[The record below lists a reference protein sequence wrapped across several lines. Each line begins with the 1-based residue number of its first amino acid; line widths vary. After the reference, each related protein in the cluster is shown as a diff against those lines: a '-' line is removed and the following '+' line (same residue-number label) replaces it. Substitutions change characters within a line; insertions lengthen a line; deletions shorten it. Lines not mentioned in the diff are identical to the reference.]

1 METGDQTDQ
10 NTENFLQTVEK
21 IVDIN
26 HIKKIQLKE
35 VKFIKKI
42 GEGGQAKVY
51 MGEYDNKKV
60 AVKLMKNVDY
70 KCFAHEL
77 VILALLDHE
86 NIPKFYGIIREQ
98 NVLSLVFEFIEG
110 NTLDQ
115 LKIDNFTTQQKYNII
130 YQLTSCLEYIHT
142 KNFIHRDLKPD
153 RDLKPENIMLDN
165 QFKIHLLDFSI
176 AKVITNAEFTLTRAK
191 GTLNYLAPECLE
203 LSEISEDQQI
213 ISKITSKV
221 DVWAFGCIVSWL
233 FSGYIPWSDKYK
245 DIPPVIQ
252 QILMKKLP
260 FSIPKNIKDENVI
273 KIIEMATEVDVNKRK
288 SMKDIKDLMDK
299 CGIK

>member
-1 METGDQTDQ
+1 METEEPTDQ

-26 HIKKIQLKE
+26 HIKKIQLEE
-35 VKFIKKI
+35 VKLIKKI

-86 NIPKFYGIIREQ
+86 NIPKFYGIIREK

-115 LKIDNFTTQQKYNII
+115 FKIENFTTQQKYNII
-130 YQLTSCLEYIHT
+130 YQLTSCLEYIHS
-142 KNFIHRDLKPD
+142 KNFIH

-165 QFKIHLLDFSI
+165 QGKIHLLDFSI

-245 DIPPVIQ
+245 DLPPIIQ

-260 FSIPKNIKDENVI
+260 FSIPKNIHDKNII
-273 KIIEMATEVDVNKRK
+273 KIIEMSTEVDVNKRK
-288 SMKDIKDLMDK
+288 SMKDIKDLMDS

>member
-142 KNFIHRDLKPD
+142 KNFIHRDLKP
-153 RDLKPENIMLDN
+153 ENIMLDN

-273 KIIEMATEVDVNKRK
+273 IIIEMATEVDVNKRK

>member
-1 METGDQTDQ
+1 MESEEPIDQ

-26 HIKKIQLKE
+26 HIKKIQLE
-35 VKFIKKI
+35 QIELIKKI

-51 MGEYDNKKV
+51 MGTYNNQKV

-86 NIPKFYGIIREQ
+86 NIPKFYGIIREK

-110 NTLDQ
+110 KTLDQ
-115 LKIDNFTTQQKYNII
+115 FKITDFTTEQKYNMI
-130 YQLTSCLEYIHT
+130 YQLTSCLEYIHN
-142 KNFIHRDLKPD
+142 KKFIH

-165 QFKIHLLDFSI
+165 QGKIHLLDFSI

-233 FSGYIPWSDKYK
+233 FSGYVPWSDKYK
-245 DIPPVIQ
+245 DLPPIIQ

-260 FSIPKNIKDENVI
+260 FSIPKNIDDKNII
-273 KIIEMATEVDVNKRK
+273 KIIEMSTEVDVDKRK
-288 SMKDIKDLMDK
+288 NMKEIKDFLDL

>member
-1 METGDQTDQ
+1 METGDQTDK

-142 KNFIHRDLKPD
+142 KNFIH

>member
-1 METGDQTDQ
+1 MDVEDKTDE

-26 HIKKIQLKE
+26 HIKKIQLEEIK
-35 VKFIKKI
+35 IMKKI

-51 MGEYDNKKV
+51 MGMYDEKKV

-77 VILALLDHE
+77 VILALLEHE
-86 NIPKFYGIIREQ
+86 NIPKFYGIIREKK
-98 NVLSLVFEFIEG
+98 VLSLVFEFIEG
-110 NTLDQ
+110 KTLDQ
-115 LKIDNFTTQQKYNII
+115 FKISEFSTEQKYNII

-142 KNFIHRDLKPD
+142 KKFIH

-165 QFKIHLLDFSI
+165 KGQIHLLDFSI
-176 AKVITNAEFTLTRAK
+176 AKVITNSEFTLTRAK

-221 DVWAFGCIVSWL
+221 DVWAFGCIVSYL
-233 FSGYIPWSDKYK
+233 FSGYVPWSDKYK
-245 DIPPVIQ
+245 DLPPIIQ

-260 FSIPKNIKDENVI
+260 FSIPKNIEDKNII
-273 KIIEMATEVDVNKRK
+273 KIIQMSTEVDVDKRK
-288 SMKDIKDLMDK
+288 NMKDIKEFMDSS
-299 CGIK
+299 GIK

>member
-1 METGDQTDQ
+1 METDDPSEIPDQ

-21 IVDIN
+21 IVDLN
-26 HIKKIQLKE
+26 HIKKIQLE
-35 VKFIKKI
+35 EISLIKKI

-51 MGEYDNKKV
+51 MGTYQNEKV

-86 NIPKFYGIIREQ
+86 NIPKFYGIIREK

-110 NTLDQ
+110 RTLDQ
-115 LKIDNFTTQQKYNII
+115 FKISEFTTEQKYNII
-130 YQLTSCLEYIHT
+130 YQLTSCLEYIHS
-142 KNFIHRDLKPD
+142 KKFIH

-165 QFKIHLLDFSI
+165 QGKIHLLDFSI

-233 FSGYIPWSDKYK
+233 FSGYVPWSDKYK
-245 DIPPVIQ
+245 DLPPIIQ
-252 QILMKKLP
+252 QILMKKIP
-260 FSIPKNIKDENVI
+260 FSIPKNIEDKNII
-273 KIIEMATEVDVNKRK
+273 KIIEMATQVDVNKRK
-288 SMKDIKDLMDK
+288 NMKEIKDFLDT

>member
-1 METGDQTDQ
+1 MESEEPIDQ

-26 HIKKIQLKE
+26 HIKKIQLE
-35 VKFIKKI
+35 QIELIKKI

-51 MGEYDNKKV
+51 MGTYNNQKV

-77 VILALLDHE
+77 VILALLEHE
-86 NIPKFYGIIREQ
+86 NIPKFYGIIREK

-110 NTLDQ
+110 KTLDQ
-115 LKIDNFTTQQKYNII
+115 FKITDFTTEQKYNMI
-130 YQLTSCLEYIHT
+130 YQLTSCLKYIHN
-142 KNFIHRDLKPD
+142 KKFIH

-165 QFKIHLLDFSI
+165 QGKIHLLDFSI

-233 FSGYIPWSDKYK
+233 FSGYVPWSDKYK
-245 DIPPVIQ
+245 DLPPIIQ

-260 FSIPKNIKDENVI
+260 FSIPKNIDDKNII
-273 KIIEMATEVDVNKRK
+273 KIIEMSTEVDVDKRK
-288 SMKDIKDLMDK
+288 NMKEIKDFLDL

>member
-51 MGEYDNKKV
+51 MGEYENKKV

-142 KNFIHRDLKPD
+142 KNFIH

>member
-1 METGDQTDQ
+1 MEIEDSETPDQ

-26 HIKKIQLKE
+26 HIKKIKLE
-35 VKFIKKI
+35 EINLIKKI

-51 MGEYDNKKV
+51 MGTYENQKV

-86 NIPKFYGIIREQ
+86 NIPKFYGIIREK

-110 NTLDQ
+110 KTLDQ
-115 LKIDNFTTQQKYNII
+115 FKISEFTTEEKYNMI
-130 YQLTSCLEYIHT
+130 YQLTSCLEYIHS
-142 KNFIHRDLKPD
+142 KKFIH

-165 QFKIHLLDFSI
+165 QGKIHLLDFSI

-233 FSGYIPWSDKYK
+233 FSGFVPWSDKYK
-245 DIPPVIQ
+245 DLPPIIQ
-252 QILMKKLP
+252 QILMKKIP
-260 FSIPKNIKDENVI
+260 FSIPKNIVDKNII
-273 KIIEMATEVDVNKRK
+273 KIIEMATQVDVNKRK
-288 SMKDIKDLMDK
+288 NMKEIKDFLDS

>member
-1 METGDQTDQ
+1 METDDPSETPDQ

-21 IVDIN
+21 IVDLN
-26 HIKKIQLKE
+26 HIKKIQLE
-35 VKFIKKI
+35 EISLIKKI

-51 MGEYDNKKV
+51 MGTYQNEKV

-86 NIPKFYGIIREQ
+86 NIPKFYGIIREK

-110 NTLDQ
+110 RTLDQ
-115 LKIDNFTTQQKYNII
+115 FKISEFTTEQKYNII
-130 YQLTSCLEYIHT
+130 YQLTSCLEYIHS
-142 KNFIHRDLKPD
+142 KKFIHS
-153 RDLKPENIMLDN
+153 DLKPENIMLDN
-165 QFKIHLLDFSI
+165 QGKIHLLDFSI

-233 FSGYIPWSDKYK
+233 FSGYVPWSDKYK
-245 DIPPVIQ
+245 DLPPIIQ
-252 QILMKKLP
+252 QILMKKIP
-260 FSIPKNIKDENVI
+260 FSIPKNIEDKNII
-273 KIIEMATEVDVNKRK
+273 KIIEMATQVDVNKRK
-288 SMKDIKDLMDK
+288 NMKEIKDFLDT

>member
-1 METGDQTDQ
+1 METEEQTDQ

-26 HIKKIQLKE
+26 HIKKIQLEE
-35 VKFIKKI
+35 VKLIKKI

-86 NIPKFYGIIREQ
+86 NIPKFYGIIREK

-142 KNFIHRDLKPD
+142 KNFIH

-245 DIPPVIQ
+245 DLPPVIQ

>member
-1 METGDQTDQ
+1 METENPSELDP

-21 IVDIN
+21 IVDLN
-26 HIKKIQLKE
+26 HIKKIQLE
-35 VKFIKKI
+35 EISLIKKI

-51 MGEYDNKKV
+51 MGTYQNQKV

-86 NIPKFYGIIREQ
+86 NIPKFYGIIREK

-110 NTLDQ
+110 KTLDQ
-115 LKIDNFTTQQKYNII
+115 FKISDFTSEQKYNII
-130 YQLTSCLEYIHT
+130 YQLTSCLEYIHS
-142 KNFIHRDLKPD
+142 KKFIH

-165 QFKIHLLDFSI
+165 QGKIHLLDFSI

-233 FSGYIPWSDKYK
+233 FSGYVPWSDKYK
-245 DIPPVIQ
+245 DLPPIIQ
-252 QILMKKLP
+252 QILMKKIP
-260 FSIPKNIKDENVI
+260 FSIPKNIEDKNII
-273 KIIEMATEVDVNKRK
+273 KIIEMATQVDVNKRMN
-288 SMKDIKDLMDK
+288 MKEIKDFLDN

>member
-1 METGDQTDQ
+1 M
-10 NTENFLQTVEK
+10 QTVEK

-26 HIKKIQLKE
+26 HIKKIQLEE
-35 VKFIKKI
+35 VKLIKKI

-86 NIPKFYGIIREQ
+86 NIPKFYGIIREK

-142 KNFIHRDLKPD
+142 KNFIH

-245 DIPPVIQ
+245 DLPPVIQ

>member
-1 METGDQTDQ
+1 MEIEDPSELDP

-21 IVDIN
+21 IVDLN
-26 HIKKIQLKE
+26 HIKKIQLE
-35 VKFIKKI
+35 EISLIKKI

-51 MGEYDNKKV
+51 MGTYQNQNV

-86 NIPKFYGIIREQ
+86 NIPKFYGIIREK

-110 NTLDQ
+110 KTLDQ
-115 LKIDNFTTQQKYNII
+115 FKISDFTSEQKYNII
-130 YQLTSCLEYIHT
+130 YQLTSCLEYIHS
-142 KNFIHRDLKPD
+142 KKFIH

-165 QFKIHLLDFSI
+165 QGKIHLLDFSI

-233 FSGYIPWSDKYK
+233 FSGYVPWSDKYK
-245 DIPPVIQ
+245 DLPPIIQ
-252 QILMKKLP
+252 QILMKKIP
-260 FSIPKNIKDENVI
+260 FSIPKNIEDKNII
-273 KIIEMATEVDVNKRK
+273 KIIEMATQVDVNKRK
-288 SMKDIKDLMDK
+288 NMKEIKDFLDN

>member
-1 METGDQTDQ
+1 MDVEDKTDE

-26 HIKKIQLKE
+26 HIKKIQLEEIKI
-35 VKFIKKI
+35 IKKI

-51 MGEYDNKKV
+51 MGMYDEKKV

-77 VILALLDHE
+77 VILALLEHE
-86 NIPKFYGIIREQ
+86 NIPKFYGIIREK

-110 NTLDQ
+110 KTLDQ
-115 LKIDNFTTQQKYNII
+115 FKISDFSTEQKYNII

-142 KNFIHRDLKPD
+142 KKFIH

-165 QFKIHLLDFSI
+165 KGQIHLLDFSI
-176 AKVITNAEFTLTRAK
+176 AKVITNSEFTLTRAK

-221 DVWAFGCIVSWL
+221 DVWAFGCIVSYL
-233 FSGYIPWSDKYK
+233 FSGYVPWSDKYK
-245 DIPPVIQ
+245 DLPPIIQ

-260 FSIPKNIKDENVI
+260 FSIPKNIEDKNII
-273 KIIEMATEVDVNKRK
+273 KIIQMSTEVDVDKRK
-288 SMKDIKDLMDK
+288 NMKDIKEFMDSS
-299 CGIK
+299 GIK

>member
-1 METGDQTDQ
+1 METDDPSETPDQ

-21 IVDIN
+21 IVDLN
-26 HIKKIQLKE
+26 HIKKIQLE
-35 VKFIKKI
+35 EISLIKKI

-51 MGEYDNKKV
+51 MGTYENNKV

-86 NIPKFYGIIREQ
+86 NIPKFYGIIREK

-110 NTLDQ
+110 RTLDQ
-115 LKIDNFTTQQKYNII
+115 FKISEFTTEQKYNII
-130 YQLTSCLEYIHT
+130 YQLTSCLEYIHS
-142 KNFIHRDLKPD
+142 KKFIH

-165 QFKIHLLDFSI
+165 QGKIHLLDFSI

-233 FSGYIPWSDKYK
+233 FSGYVPWSDKYK
-245 DIPPVIQ
+245 DLPPIIQ
-252 QILMKKLP
+252 QILMKKIP
-260 FSIPKNIKDENVI
+260 FSIPKNIEDKNII
-273 KIIEMATEVDVNKRK
+273 KIIEMATQVDVNKRK
-288 SMKDIKDLMDK
+288 NMKEIKDFLDT

>member
-1 METGDQTDQ
+1 METEEPTDQ

-26 HIKKIQLKE
+26 HIKKIQLEE
-35 VKFIKKI
+35 VKLIKKI

-86 NIPKFYGIIREQ
+86 NIPKFYGIIREK

-115 LKIDNFTTQQKYNII
+115 FKIENFTTQQKYNII
-130 YQLTSCLEYIHT
+130 YQLTSCLEYIHS
-142 KNFIHRDLKPD
+142 KNFIH

-165 QFKIHLLDFSI
+165 QGKIHLLDFSI

-245 DIPPVIQ
+245 DLPPIIQ

-260 FSIPKNIKDENVI
+260 FSIPKNIQDKNII
-273 KIIEMATEVDVNKRK
+273 KIIEMSTEVDVNKRK
-288 SMKDIKDLMDK
+288 SMKDIKDLMDS

>member
-1 METGDQTDQ
+1 MDTEEQTDQ

-26 HIKKIQLKE
+26 HIKKIQLEE
-35 VKFIKKI
+35 VKLIKKI

-142 KNFIHRDLKPD
+142 KNFIH

>member
-1 METGDQTDQ
+1 MESEEPIDQ

-26 HIKKIQLKE
+26 HIKKIQLE
-35 VKFIKKI
+35 QIELIKKI

-51 MGEYDNKKV
+51 MGTYNNQKV

-77 VILALLDHE
+77 VILALLEHE
-86 NIPKFYGIIREQ
+86 NIPKFYGIIREK

-110 NTLDQ
+110 KTLDQ
-115 LKIDNFTTQQKYNII
+115 FKITEFTTEQKYNMI
-130 YQLTSCLEYIHT
+130 YQLTSCLEYIHN
-142 KNFIHRDLKPD
+142 KKFIH

-165 QFKIHLLDFSI
+165 QGKIHLLDFSI

-233 FSGYIPWSDKYK
+233 FSGYVPWSDKYK
-245 DIPPVIQ
+245 DLPPIIQ

-260 FSIPKNIKDENVI
+260 FSIPKNIDDKNII
-273 KIIEMATEVDVNKRK
+273 KIIEMSTEVDVDKRK
-288 SMKDIKDLMDK
+288 NMKEIKDFLDL

>member
-1 METGDQTDQ
+1 MESEEPIDQ

-26 HIKKIQLKE
+26 HIKKIQLE
-35 VKFIKKI
+35 QIELIKKI

-51 MGEYDNKKV
+51 MGTYNNQKV

-77 VILALLDHE
+77 VILALLEHE
-86 NIPKFYGIIREQ
+86 NIPKFYGIIREK

-110 NTLDQ
+110 KTLDQ
-115 LKIDNFTTQQKYNII
+115 YKITDFTTEQKYNMI
-130 YQLTSCLEYIHT
+130 YQLTSCLEYIHN
-142 KNFIHRDLKPD
+142 KKFIH

-165 QFKIHLLDFSI
+165 QGKIHLLDFSI

-233 FSGYIPWSDKYK
+233 FSGYVPWSDKYK
-245 DIPPVIQ
+245 DLPPIIQ

-260 FSIPKNIKDENVI
+260 FSIPKNIDDKNII
-273 KIIEMATEVDVNKRK
+273 KIIEMSTEVDVDKRK
-288 SMKDIKDLMDK
+288 NMKEIKDFLDL

>member
-1 METGDQTDQ
+1 MESEEPIDQ

-26 HIKKIQLKE
+26 HIKKIQLE
-35 VKFIKKI
+35 QIELIKKI

-51 MGEYDNKKV
+51 MGTYNNQKV

-77 VILALLDHE
+77 VILALLEHE
-86 NIPKFYGIIREQ
+86 NIPKFYGIIREK

-110 NTLDQ
+110 KTLDQ
-115 LKIDNFTTQQKYNII
+115 FKITDFTTEQKYNMI
-130 YQLTSCLEYIHT
+130 YQLTSCLEYIHN
-142 KNFIHRDLKPD
+142 KKFIHRDL
-153 RDLKPENIMLDN
+153 
-165 QFKIHLLDFSI
+165 
-176 AKVITNAEFTLTRAK
+176 
-191 GTLNYLAPECLE
+191 LNYLAPECLE

-233 FSGYIPWSDKYK
+233 FSGYVPWSDKYK
-245 DIPPVIQ
+245 DLPPIIQQILMKKLPYKDLPPIIQ

-260 FSIPKNIKDENVI
+260 FSIPKNIDDKNII
-273 KIIEMATEVDVNKRK
+273 KIIEMSTEVDVDKRK
-288 SMKDIKDLMDK
+288 NMKEIKDFLDL

>member
-1 METGDQTDQ
+1 METDDPSEIPDQ

-21 IVDIN
+21 IVDLN
-26 HIKKIQLKE
+26 HIKKIQLE
-35 VKFIKKI
+35 EISLIKKI

-51 MGEYDNKKV
+51 MGTYQNEKV

-86 NIPKFYGIIREQ
+86 NIPKFYGIIREK

-110 NTLDQ
+110 RTLDQ
-115 LKIDNFTTQQKYNII
+115 FKISEFTTEQKYNII
-130 YQLTSCLEYIHT
+130 YQLTSCLEYIHS
-142 KNFIHRDLKPD
+142 KKFIH

-165 QFKIHLLDFSI
+165 QGKIHLLDFSI

-233 FSGYIPWSDKYK
+233 FSGYVPWSDKYK
-245 DIPPVIQ
+245 DLPPIIQ
-252 QILMKKLP
+252 QILMKKIP
-260 FSIPKNIKDENVI
+260 FSIPKNIEDKNII
-273 KIIEMATEVDVNKRK
+273 KIIEMATQVDVNKRK
-288 SMKDIKDLMDK
+288 NMKEIKDFLDT
-299 CGIK
+299 CGMK

>member
-1 METGDQTDQ
+1 METGDPSELDP

-21 IVDIN
+21 IVDLN
-26 HIKKIQLKE
+26 HIKKIQLE
-35 VKFIKKI
+35 EISLIKKI

-51 MGEYDNKKV
+51 MGTYQNQKV

-86 NIPKFYGIIREQ
+86 NIPKFYGIIREK

-110 NTLDQ
+110 KTLDQ
-115 LKIDNFTTQQKYNII
+115 FKISDFTSEQKYNII
-130 YQLTSCLEYIHT
+130 YQLTSCLEYIHS
-142 KNFIHRDLKPD
+142 KKFIH

-165 QFKIHLLDFSI
+165 QGKIHLLDFSI

-213 ISKITSKV
+213 ISKILT
-221 DVWAFGCIVSWL
+221 
-233 FSGYIPWSDKYK
+233 FSSILSIMYI
-245 DIPPVIQ
+245 Q
-252 QILMKKLP
+252 
-260 FSIPKNIKDENVI
+260 
-273 KIIEMATEVDVNKRK
+273 
-288 SMKDIKDLMDK
+288 
-299 CGIK
+299 

>member
-1 METGDQTDQ
+1 MKTEGQTDP
-10 NTENFLQTVEK
+10 NTENFLHTVEK

-26 HIKKIQLKE
+26 HIKKIRLE
-35 VKFIKKI
+35 EINIIKKI

-51 MGEYDNKKV
+51 MGEYDKKKV
-60 AVKLMKNVDY
+60 AVKNMKNVDL

-77 VILALLDHE
+77 VILALLEHE

-115 LKIDNFTTQQKYNII
+115 LNIGNFTTQQKYNII
-130 YQLTSCLEYIHT
+130 YQLASCLEYIHSQ
-142 KNFIHRDLKPD
+142 NFIH

-165 QFKIHLLDFSI
+165 NGQIHLLDFSI

-203 LSEISEDQQI
+203 QSETSEDQQI

-245 DIPPVIQ
+245 DLPPIIQ

-260 FSIPKNIKDENVI
+260 FSIPKNIQDKNII
-273 KIIEMATEVDVNKRK
+273 KIIEMSTEVDVNKRK
-288 SMKDIKDLMDK
+288 SMKDIKDLMDS

>member
-1 METGDQTDQ
+1 METDDPSETPDQ

-21 IVDIN
+21 IVDLN
-26 HIKKIQLKE
+26 HIKKIQLE
-35 VKFIKKI
+35 EITLIKKI

-51 MGEYDNKKV
+51 MGTYQNEKV

-86 NIPKFYGIIREQ
+86 NIPKFYGIIREK

-110 NTLDQ
+110 RTLDQ
-115 LKIDNFTTQQKYNII
+115 FKISEFTTEQKYNII
-130 YQLTSCLEYIHT
+130 YQLTSCLEYIHS
-142 KNFIHRDLKPD
+142 KKFIH

-165 QFKIHLLDFSI
+165 QGKIHLLDFSI

-233 FSGYIPWSDKYK
+233 FSGYVPWSDKYK
-245 DIPPVIQ
+245 DLPPIIQ
-252 QILMKKLP
+252 QILMKKIP
-260 FSIPKNIKDENVI
+260 FSIPKNIEDKNII
-273 KIIEMATEVDVNKRK
+273 KIIEMATQVDVNKRK
-288 SMKDIKDLMDK
+288 NMKEIKDFLDT

>member
-1 METGDQTDQ
+1 METDEPTDQ

-26 HIKKIQLKE
+26 HIKKIQLEE
-35 VKFIKKI
+35 VKLIKKI

-86 NIPKFYGIIREQ
+86 NIPKFYGIIREK

-115 LKIDNFTTQQKYNII
+115 FKIENFTTQQKYNII
-130 YQLTSCLEYIHT
+130 YQLTSCLEYIHS
-142 KNFIHRDLKPD
+142 KNFIH

-165 QFKIHLLDFSI
+165 QSKIHLLDFSI

-245 DIPPVIQ
+245 DLPPIIQ

-260 FSIPKNIKDENVI
+260 FSIPKNIQDKNII
-273 KIIEMATEVDVNKRK
+273 KIIEMSTEVDVNKRK
-288 SMKDIKDLMDK
+288 SMKDIKDLMDS

>member
-1 METGDQTDQ
+1 MESEEPIDQ

-26 HIKKIQLKE
+26 HIKKIQLEKIE
-35 VKFIKKI
+35 LIKKI

-51 MGEYDNKKV
+51 MGTYNNQKV

-77 VILALLDHE
+77 VILALLEHE
-86 NIPKFYGIIREQ
+86 NIPKFYGIIREK

-110 NTLDQ
+110 KTLDQ
-115 LKIDNFTTQQKYNII
+115 FKITDFTTEQKYNMI
-130 YQLTSCLEYIHT
+130 YQLTSCLEYIHN
-142 KNFIHRDLKPD
+142 KKFIH

-165 QFKIHLLDFSI
+165 QGKIHLLDFSI

-233 FSGYIPWSDKYK
+233 FSGYVPWSDKYK
-245 DIPPVIQ
+245 DLPPIIQ

-260 FSIPKNIKDENVI
+260 FSIPKNIDDKNII
-273 KIIEMATEVDVNKRK
+273 KIIEMSTEVDVDKRK
-288 SMKDIKDLMDK
+288 NMKEIKDFLDL

>member
-26 HIKKIQLKE
+26 HIKKIQLEE
-35 VKFIKKI
+35 VKLIKKI

-51 MGEYDNKKV
+51 MGKYDNKKV

-142 KNFIHRDLKPD
+142 KNFIH

>member
-1 METGDQTDQ
+1 MKTEGQTDT

-26 HIKKIQLKE
+26 HIKKIRLE
-35 VKFIKKI
+35 EINIIKKI

-51 MGEYDNKKV
+51 MGEYDKKKV
-60 AVKLMKNVDY
+60 AVKNMKNVDL

-77 VILALLDHE
+77 VILALLEHE

-115 LKIDNFTTQQKYNII
+115 LNIGNFTTQQKYNII
-130 YQLTSCLEYIHT
+130 YQLASCLEYIHSQ
-142 KNFIHRDLKPD
+142 NFIH

-165 QFKIHLLDFSI
+165 NGQIHLLDFSI

-203 LSEISEDQQI
+203 QSETSEDQQI

-245 DIPPVIQ
+245 DLPPIIQ

-260 FSIPKNIKDENVI
+260 FSIPKNIQDKNII
-273 KIIEMATEVDVNKRK
+273 KIIEMSTEVDVNKRK
-288 SMKDIKDLMDK
+288 SMKDIKDLMDS

>member
-1 METGDQTDQ
+1 
-10 NTENFLQTVEK
+10 
-21 IVDIN
+21 
-26 HIKKIQLKE
+26 
-35 VKFIKKI
+35 
-42 GEGGQAKVY
+42 

-142 KNFIHRDLKPD
+142 KNFIH

>member
-60 AVKLMKNVDY
+60 AVKLMKNIDY

-142 KNFIHRDLKPD
+142 KNFIH

>member
-1 METGDQTDQ
+1 METEHPSELDP

-21 IVDIN
+21 IVDLN
-26 HIKKIQLKE
+26 HIKKIQLE
-35 VKFIKKI
+35 EISLIKKI

-51 MGEYDNKKV
+51 MGTYQNQKV

-86 NIPKFYGIIREQ
+86 NIPKFYGIIREK

-110 NTLDQ
+110 KTLDQ
-115 LKIDNFTTQQKYNII
+115 FKISDFTSEQKYNII
-130 YQLTSCLEYIHT
+130 YQLTSCLEYIHS
-142 KNFIHRDLKPD
+142 KKFIH

-165 QFKIHLLDFSI
+165 QGKIHLLDFSI

-233 FSGYIPWSDKYK
+233 FSGYVPWSDKYK
-245 DIPPVIQ
+245 DLPPIIQ
-252 QILMKKLP
+252 QILMKKIP
-260 FSIPKNIKDENVI
+260 FSIPKNIEDKNII
-273 KIIEMATEVDVNKRK
+273 KIIEMATQVDVNKRMN
-288 SMKDIKDLMDK
+288 MKEIKDFLDN

>member
-1 METGDQTDQ
+1 
-10 NTENFLQTVEK
+10 
-21 IVDIN
+21 
-26 HIKKIQLKE
+26 
-35 VKFIKKI
+35 
-42 GEGGQAKVY
+42 

-86 NIPKFYGIIREQ
+86 NIPKFYGIIREK

-115 LKIDNFTTQQKYNII
+115 FKIENFTTQQKYNII
-130 YQLTSCLEYIHT
+130 YQLTSCLEYIHS
-142 KNFIHRDLKPD
+142 KNFIH

-165 QFKIHLLDFSI
+165 QGKIHLLDFSI

-245 DIPPVIQ
+245 DLPPIIQ

-260 FSIPKNIKDENVI
+260 FSIPKNIQDKNII
-273 KIIEMATEVDVNKRK
+273 KIIEMSTEVDVNKRK
-288 SMKDIKDLMDK
+288 SMKDIKDLMDS